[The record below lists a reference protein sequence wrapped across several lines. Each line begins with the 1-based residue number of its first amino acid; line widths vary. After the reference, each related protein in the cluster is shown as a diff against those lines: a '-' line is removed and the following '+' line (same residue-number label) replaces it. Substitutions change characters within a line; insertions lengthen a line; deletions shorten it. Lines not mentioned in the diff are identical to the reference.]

1 MQSHSDHSING
12 GPVNRQLFM
21 VDDDEV
27 IRLLRIP
34 LIQLIPLMEIWYGWC
49 ATPFLG
55 NETP

>member
-1 MQSHSDHSING
+1 M
-12 GPVNRQLFM
+12 NRQLYM

-34 LIQLIPLMEIWYGWC
+34 LIQLIPLMEIWYGWR